1 MVILSFQDN
10 NVMED
15 GFPCVDV
22 VNYPAYKWSE
32 DSSLGSYD
40 FICGVL
46 GRNTGKYGFLVE
58 MEVSDILYEVPKDC
72 VMSVWKCEGEV
83 WKRVFRKPEQM
94 SILPGD
100 TFKVR

>member
-10 NVMED
+10 NVMKD
-15 GFPCVDV
+15 GLPCVDV
-22 VNYPAYKWSE
+22 VNFPAYKWDV
-32 DSSLGSYD
+32 DSSQSSYD

-46 GRNTGKYGFLVE
+46 GRNTREYGFLVE
-58 MEVSDILYEVPKDC
+58 MEVSEVLYEVSKDC
-72 VMSVWKCEGEV
+72 IISVWKCEGEV
-83 WKRVFRKPEQM
+83 WKRLFREPEQM